1 MQNALDKGLYIILF
15 LSFVSG
21 IQPSPM
27 KPWQYN

>member
-1 MQNALDKGLYIILF
+1 MQIALDKGLYVILV

-21 IQPSPM
+21 IQPFPM